1 MEISS
6 SVDIVLTDPQDCDDV
21 LCLNVERSVDSHV
34 QDGHVD
40 GLPLGQEGVL

>member
-6 SVDIVLTDPQDCDDV
+6 SVDIVLTDPQDRDDV
-21 LCLNVERSVDSHV
+21 LCLDVERSVDSHV